1 LNIPLTLALDRIESL
16 ITRPAES
23 YTDPDERAA
32 EFQRRLERTHRLME
46 CLGAPHRTL
55 NTIHIGGTSGKGS
68 VAMLCESVLLEAGL
82 QVGTH
87 TSPYLQS
94 SLEKVRVDG
103 RLLAPQEAVELAD
116 EVMTCVEYVRAS
128 WPELGAPH
136 YAEAWLGMALSY
148 FQKRRCE
155 VGVIEVGMGGRY
167 DCTNIITP
175 SVSVISTVHY
185 DHMRVLGETIAE
197 IAYHKAGI
205 IKPGIPIVLGEVE
218 SEEAVAQIEAEAR
231 HRGTRL
237 LRLGKEIQVQPT
249 GFSLAGGS
257 FSYRGLDIQLDDL
270 RVGLLGRHQIANA
283 AVALAAL
290 EVFCS
295 THGITLEEETIRR
308 GLAKARFAGRLEIMQ
323 DQPTVVL
330 DGAHNQEKMGA
341 LVSAIPEVFHYR
353 RLILV
358 LGMLETK
365 HAGPILQALG
375 ALAETIVTTSPEVKG
390 KPAVPAEELAS
401 MAREHGIES
410 VVAIDA
416 PREALDFALS
426 LAEAD
431 DLVVVT
437 GSLYL
442 IGEVRS
448 HWFTD
453 EAITQAH
460 NMFPGQS

>member
-1 LNIPLTLALDRIESL
+1 
-16 ITRPAES
+16 
-23 YTDPDERAA
+23 
-32 EFQRRLERTHRLME
+32 
-46 CLGAPHRTL
+46 
-55 NTIHIGGTSGKGS
+55 
-68 VAMLCESVLLEAGL
+68 
-82 QVGTH
+82 
-87 TSPYLQS
+87 
-94 SLEKVRVDG
+94 VDG
-103 RLLAPQEAVELAD
+103 RLIAPQEAVALAD
-116 EVMTCVEYVRAS
+116 EVMTCVEYIQAS
-128 WPELGAPH
+128 WAELGAPH
-136 YAEAWLGMALSY
+136 YAEAWLGMALAY
-148 FQKRRCE
+148 FQKQGCE

-175 SVSVISTVHY
+175 SVSVISTIHY

-218 SEEAVAQIEAEAR
+218 SDEAVAQIEAETR

-270 RVGLLGRHQIANA
+270 QVGLLGRHQIANA

-295 THGITLEEETIRR
+295 THGITLEEATIRR

-323 DQPTVVL
+323 DRPTVVL

-341 LVSAIPEVFHYR
+341 LVSAIPEVFNYR

-365 HAGPILQALG
+365 DAGPILQALG
-375 ALAETIVTTSPEVKG
+375 SLADTIITTSPEVKG
-390 KPAVPAEELAS
+390 KPAVPADELAA
-401 MAREHGIES
+401 MAREHGGGS
-410 VVAIDA
+410 VVAVDS
-416 PREALDFALS
+416 PHEALDYALS

-448 HWFTD
+448 HWFTV
-453 EAITQAH
+453 EAINQQHT
-460 NMFPGQS
+460 MFPGQI

>member
-1 LNIPLTLALDRIESL
+1 MNIPLTLALDRIESL

-295 THGITLEEETIRR
+295 THGITLEEGTIRR

-323 DQPTVVL
+323 EADRGARRRTQPGEDGCPGLGDPRSVPLPPPDPGAGHAGDQARRADLAGARRAGRDDRHHLAGGEGQARRPRRRAGL
-330 DGAHNQEKMGA
+330 DGPRARHRVGGR
-341 LVSAIPEVFHYR
+341 HR
-353 RLILV
+353 R
-358 LGMLETK
+358 
-365 HAGPILQALG
+365 
-375 ALAETIVTTSPEVKG
+375 
-390 KPAVPAEELAS
+390 PA
-401 MAREHGIES
+401 
-410 VVAIDA
+410 
-416 PREALDFALS
+416 
-426 LAEAD
+426 
-431 DLVVVT
+431 
-437 GSLYL
+437 
-442 IGEVRS
+442 
-448 HWFTD
+448 
-453 EAITQAH
+453 
-460 NMFPGQS
+460 